1 MSRHEAAATAEEKI
15 RTAIERN
22 TKALTLKPS
31 IGQGTAVTR
40 VRVRE
45 GLTCDIEEGA
55 WKFTADMSE
64 KHGGNGAGPNPG
76 VLGRAALGSCLA
88 IGYSMWAARLGVP
101 LASLEVEVQADYD
114 SRGEYGVGDVSPG
127 YREVRYVVKV
137 ESEAPEADVRR
148 VLEEAER
155 HSPYLDIFR
164 RPQNVRRELEI
175 LRPDRGR
182 QGSG

>member
-1 MSRHEAAATAEEKI
+1 MPQREVAATVEERI
-15 RTAIERN
+15 RAAIERN
-22 TKALTLKPS
+22 AKALALKPS

-55 WKFTADMSE
+55 WMLTADMSE

-88 IGYSMWAARLGVP
+88 IGYSMWAARRGIP
-101 LASLEVEVQADYD
+101 LTSLEVEIQADYD
-114 SRGEYGVGDVSPG
+114 SRGEYGVDEVPPG

-137 ESEAPEADVRR
+137 ESEAPEADVLRL
-148 VLEEAER
+148 LEEAEK
-155 HSPYLDIFR
+155 HIPYLDIFR
-164 RPQNVRRELEI
+164 NPQKVRREVQI
-175 LRPDRGR
+175 LR
-182 QGSG
+182 SG